1 MQKMPEC
8 GQTELLE
15 KIFLH
20 SHDCIVLLDRDFNFI
35 RVNQAYCG
43 ICGRPEE
50 EFAGRNHF
58 ELYPSP
64 FIEECRRVVETAV
77 PFQATG
83 YPFEFPDHPEWGGT
97 FWDLTLVP
105 FLDGNGRVDMLLF
118 TLRDVTKPH
127 RMLNELQETNRALKT
142 ISACNSLLIHS
153 VDEKMLLEGMCR
165 VVVDSGGYTMAW
177 IGLSEAGGALNPVAH
192 AGKVELFGGGC
203 CTAEEAVRTGR
214 TQVNPHCCRTPGE
227 PGSRSGI
234 ALPLA
239 HGGTDYGVLAIHASG
254 PDAFGEEQVKILE
267 QLAGDLSYGIAN
279 LRSDSARRQA
289 EIGLRASEE
298 RYHMLFENG
307 TDAIALADAE
317 TGELL
322 DVNHAMEKLVGSSKA
337 KMIGKSQKI
346 LHPPEPSAHAVS
358 RSLQLH
364 RTSRKGE
371 SIETRILR
379 KDGTTRDVEIRAS
392 TMELDGRKVLLG
404 FFRDISDR
412 KHYEERLEY
421 QANHDSLTGLP
432 NRKILSDRLAQS
444 VSHSRRAGKW
454 AAAMLMDLDRFKIV
468 NDSLG
473 HDAGDEI
480 LREMG
485 RRLSNMM
492 RSGDTVARLGGD
504 EFMLIF
510 PELSSE
516 EDTVLLAR
524 KYLGAISRPVKVVGR
539 EISVSASLGIVIYP
553 RDGESPSSLLR
564 NADVAMYRA
573 KELGGNGFQFYSSE
587 MNERMLQKL
596 ELENGIRRALD
607 RSEFELHYQP
617 KVDLRHGHI
626 VGVEALIRWN
636 HPGRGIISPGEFI
649 PLAEETGLIV
659 QIGEWVIE
667 ESCARLAAWKEMG
680 LPETIL
686 AVNLSA
692 KQFQQKDLLSIMERS
707 ILKHAIDAA
716 LLEIEVTESATMA
729 DPEQAILI
737 LQDLKKLG
745 VRISLD
751 DFGTGYSSLSCLKR
765 FPVDSLKI
773 DRSFVSD
780 IAVEPNDASITRMM
794 ISMAHG
800 MDRKVIA
807 EGVENEIQLKFLQRE
822 GCDEMQGYFFSK
834 PVPESEM
841 TTMLLERRRL
851 ESIDGGDD
859 SPALLLIDDEE
870 NVLRALQRVLRR
882 DGYRILATTSAG
894 EALELMAA
902 NQVGVIVADQR
913 MPEMKG
919 VEFLRK
925 AKQLHPDSMRI
936 VLTGYTE
943 LKSVTNAVNEGAIYK
958 FLTKPWDDDQLREN
972 VREAF
977 RLFELKMERDSLL
990 RELARS
996 GRGRFSRPAP

>member
-8 GQTELLE
+8 GQSELLE

-20 SHDCIVLLDRDFNFI
+20 AHDCIVLLDRDFNFI
-35 RVNQAYCG
+35 RVNQAYCRV
-43 ICGRPEE
+43 CDRPEE

-64 FIEECRRVVETAV
+64 LIEDCRRVVETAV
-77 PFQATG
+77 PFQASG
-83 YPFEFPDHPEWGGT
+83 YPFEFPDHPEWGVT
-97 FWDLTLVP
+97 YWDLTLVP
-105 FLDGNGRVDMLLF
+105 LLDGYGRVDMLLF

-142 ISACNSLLIHS
+142 ISACNSLLIHA
-153 VDEKMLLEGMCR
+153 VDEKTLLEGMCR
-165 VVVDSGGYTMAW
+165 VVVDSGGYRMAW
-177 IGLSEAGGALNPVAH
+177 IGLAETGGALNPVAH
-192 AGKVELFGGGC
+192 AGNMALFGRDEGGKC
-203 CTAEEAVRTGR
+203 CAAEKAIRAGR
-214 TQVNPHCCRTPGE
+214 TQVNPDCCRDPGQPE
-227 PGSRSGI
+227 YGSSI
-234 ALPLA
+234 ALPLT
-239 HGGTDYGVLAIHASG
+239 HGGTEFGVLAIQAFE
-254 PDAFGEEQVKILE
+254 PDAFGKEQMEILE

-298 RYHMLFENG
+298 RYHKLFENG

-322 DVNHAMEKLVGSSKA
+322 DVNHALEKLIGRPKA
-337 KMIGKSQKI
+337 ELIGKSQKM
-346 LHPPEPSAHAVS
+346 LHPPEPSFHAVS
-358 RSLQLH
+358 SSFQMH
-364 RTSRKGE
+364 RTSKEGG

-392 TMELDGRKVLLG
+392 TMDLEGRKVLLG
-404 FFRDISDR
+404 FFRDLSDR

-421 QANHDSLTGLP
+421 QATHDSLTGLP

-444 VSHSRRAGKW
+444 VAHSRRAGKW
-454 AAAMLMDLDRFKIV
+454 AAAMLMDLDRFKIA

-485 RRLSNMM
+485 RRLSNMI

-524 KYLGAISRPVKVVGR
+524 KYLDAIALPMKVAGR
-539 EISVSASLGIVIYP
+539 EISVSASLGIAIYP
-553 RDGESPSSLLR
+553 RDGEDPSSLLR

-607 RSEFELHYQP
+607 RREFELYYQP
-617 KVDLRHGHI
+617 KVDLRQGHI

-636 HPGRGIISPGEFI
+636 HPGRGIVSPGEFI

-680 LPETIL
+680 LADTTL
-686 AVNLSA
+686 AINLSA

-707 ILKHAIDAA
+707 IRKHAVDAA
-716 LLEIEVTESATMA
+716 LLEIEVTESAAMA

-773 DRSFVSD
+773 DRSFVND
-780 IAVEPNDASITRMM
+780 IAVEPSDASITRMM
-794 ISMAHG
+794 ISMAHS

-807 EGVENEIQLKFLQRE
+807 EGVESEAQLRFLQRE
-822 GCDEMQGYFFSK
+822 GCDEMQGYYFSR
-834 PVPESEM
+834 PVPESEV
-841 TTMLLERRRL
+841 TAMLLERRRL
-851 ESIDGGDD
+851 PSIGGEED
-859 SPALLLIDDEE
+859 SPALLLVDDEE
-870 NVLRALQRVLRR
+870 NVLKALQRVLRR

-894 EALELMAA
+894 EALQLMVA

-958 FLTKPWDDDQLREN
+958 FHTKPWDDDQLRDN

-977 RLFELKMERDSLL
+977 RLFELKKERDSLL
-990 RELARS
+990 RELALS
-996 GRGRFSRPAP
+996 GR